1 MWFSSWCCSLSSR
14 LLARLSSMMND
25 ERFNLIFNIFELLY
39 YSLLLFFLFA
49 PMSATYSQY
58 ENGLK
63 HAPIVFFF
71 LTNGRTHH
79 RIFRFAPFFRVGATR
94 RTEAAARV
102 RTSRSK
108 EEGVSFLGACA
119 QLLRLP
125 LWLWA
130 PRPARCRLYQICC
143 ICWFFCSP
151 GSNRKYAIGAYR
163 ICCFDFAT
171 KSTCLMFVRPFVNYI
186 PLFNEMNNEMC
197 TLMVRFPFSVDC
209 QSCFLF
215 WNQSDLSNIWKLL
228 SIFK

>member
-25 ERFNLIFNIFELLY
+25 ERFNHIFNIFELL
-39 YSLLLFFLFA
+39 LFFIFILSIRSNVSKIFA
-49 PMSATYSQY
+49 VR
-58 ENGLK
+58 K
-63 HAPIVFFF
+63 WHAPIVLF
-71 LTNGRTHH
+71 TNGRTHH